1 MTAMNA
7 RDLAAT
13 ARAARPLIFW
23 IAIVVAVLLLGG
35 IQAVV
40 DRPALVH
47 SGEGVLGVGCMLA
60 FAGWF
65 GYMVLLRRHH
75 RHDRPWC
82 MGWRRAYALLAIG
95 LALTAVL
102 VTISSEFTGL
112 VFVDIG
118 VTAMALDWPASSLP
132 LAIALSILGEAL
144 GVPRHHVGS
153 QLGTTLFSLALTI
166 GIAYTIK
173 ALIRQRVE
181 RDRLIRELQD
191 AQEQLRRSAAREVEV
206 AGLRERNRLAREMH
220 DTLGHALVLIAV
232 KIEAA
237 QRLLAVDPDRA
248 AAEWEETKAL
258 VRSTMSELRSS
269 LAGLRLPVLDEQP
282 LSEALRQLPSDLSR
296 ADVAVEVAIDGA
308 ADTLER
314 PLQEALYRVAQ
325 EALTNVAKHARAR
338 HAWLTLALRDGGVTL
353 EVRDDGVGLNGAART
368 GGFGL
373 VGMRERVE
381 SLQGVLT
388 LGPNSGGGTVLRAT
402 LPCR

>member
-1 MTAMNA
+1 
-7 RDLAAT
+7 
-13 ARAARPLIFW
+13 
-23 IAIVVAVLLLGG
+23 
-35 IQAVV
+35 
-40 DRPALVH
+40 
-47 SGEGVLGVGCMLA
+47 
-60 FAGWF
+60 
-65 GYMVLLRRHH
+65 
-75 RHDRPWC
+75 
-82 MGWRRAYALLAIG
+82 
-95 LALTAVL
+95 
-102 VTISSEFTGL
+102 
-112 VFVDIG
+112 
-118 VTAMALDWPASSLP
+118 MALDWPASSLP